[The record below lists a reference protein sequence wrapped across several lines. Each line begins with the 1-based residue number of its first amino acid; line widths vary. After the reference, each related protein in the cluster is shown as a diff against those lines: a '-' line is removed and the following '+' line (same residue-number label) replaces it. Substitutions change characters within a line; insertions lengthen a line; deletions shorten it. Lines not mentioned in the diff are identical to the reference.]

1 MQEYYKLN
9 VEEYLNAALPKMQ
22 KAIDTVASNF
32 SGTSFPTENLFVG
45 MECYRTDEKK
55 IYRLTSDNPATWQLI
70 WDLSLEAGQAV
81 RDGNGNN
88 IAGTYATKTSL
99 ESLDSTA
106 LKKNGEYVKDLNV
119 KDGKATVTKGDGSED
134 KFDTAL
140 NILQRNKAYAVG
152 DIAYSPNLPSW
163 AYLECTTAGTTGKTE
178 PDFSGVTTEGG
189 GR

>member
-81 RDGNGNN
+81 
-88 IAGTYATKTSL
+88 
-99 ESLDSTA
+99 
-106 LKKNGEYVKDLNV
+106 
-119 KDGKATVTKGDGSED
+119 KDGKALITQMEAPIKTS
-134 KFDTAL
+134 A
-140 NILQRNKAYAVG
+140 
-152 DIAYSPNLPSW
+152 SW
-163 AYLECTTAGTTGKTE
+163 SRHTIPIHPPIPISTG
-178 PDFSGVTTEGG
+178 
-189 GR
+189 